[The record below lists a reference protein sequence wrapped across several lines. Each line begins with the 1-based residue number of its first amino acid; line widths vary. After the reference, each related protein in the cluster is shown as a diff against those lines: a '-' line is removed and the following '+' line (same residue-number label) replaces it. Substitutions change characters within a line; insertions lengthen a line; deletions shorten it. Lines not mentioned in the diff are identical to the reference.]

1 MNKRLKPV
9 VFVEWE
15 YWRHSQ
21 WNFKQMLLL
30 KALKVTQDP
39 TELKKMIGVKTVAEV
54 YRTLDKLSLR
64 KEYHKALAEKW
75 MTFDKIVWWIK
86 DIAEW
91 KCVKDDVKL
100 KAYLA
105 ILKSLWM
112 DKYEETTSGG
122 GSWEDLLLEK
132 ADKEPEKIITPE
144 IEAEY
149 EVVQPV
155 MPMSLKKRKEEELAD
170 AKRLYE

>member
-1 MNKRLKPV
+1 
-9 VFVEWE
+9 
-15 YWRHSQ
+15 
-21 WNFKQMLLL
+21 
-30 KALKVTQDP
+30 
-39 TELKKMIGVKTVAEV
+39 
-54 YRTLDKLSLR
+54 
-64 KEYHKALAEKW
+64 
-75 MTFDKIVWWIK
+75 
-86 DIAEW
+86 
-91 KCVKDDVKL
+91 
-100 KAYLA
+100 
-105 ILKSLWM
+105 M